1 MPPVVCLFSR
11 GDAGRVLRCV
21 SLAHLNTLLRNQR
34 APQHPRLPWPGKKP
48 SHARRAPNEDHFS
61 PVRGLH
67 VSAAH
72 CGGPLNHEGGPW
84 SESDRR
90 RGGAAYSSC
99 LSSCPF
105 FPALLKT
112 EELLASFGNS
122 PQGYCR
128 SGTLQRTRT
137 DRSFRRNK
145 PLHEISY
152 RPPLP
157 VSWQAGLANLSR
169 PLLPASPPV
178 SPGEFRAGGIGRSP
192 AAD

>member
-1 MPPVVCLFSR
+1 VPTIVCLLPLR
-11 GDAGRVLRCV
+11 AAGRVLRFPSTSEHTSSQPGCAPAQPIA
-21 SLAHLNTLLRNQR
+21 LA
-34 APQHPRLPWPGKKP
+34 GEKP
-48 SHARRAPNEDHFS
+48 SHSRRARNEDHFS

-72 CGGPLNHEGGPW
+72 CGGSLNDEGGLW
-84 SESDRR
+84 SQSDRP
-90 RGGAAYSSC
+90 RGGAAYSSF
-99 LSSCPF
+99 LSSCSF

-137 DRSFRRNK
+137 ERSFRRNT
-145 PLHEISY
+145 PLSETSS
-152 RPPLP
+152 PPSLP

-178 SPGEFRAGGIGRSP
+178 SPEEFRAGGIGRCP